1 MNKAKQTTKKAL
13 QSGLMVKDFE
23 DFKSKILTTV
33 FVVGGS
39 YASWRFILKPQWQR
53 YKRDHENE
61 KTFTQASSRQASIL
75 SQAII
80 GSGTD
85 EDAIMRMAK
94 QITDWSAVQKSY
106 QKLTGNNL
114 NEDLKGDL
122 SSKEY
127 NQFMSIVNSNIKL
140 RKASSKQGYYV
151 VSSRAVRL
159 RSTPDST
166 ISSYSYNSNILTTVK
181 AGVLLGFASGKV
193 KLDSR
198 GVQYYQVIIKFT
210 KVVPY
215 THAAIY
221 RKQASNTLSFWVGA
235 GAIDLFNG
243 LKQMRKSYPNIRLVN
258 GIKNMRH
265 IN

>member
-1 MNKAKQTTKKAL
+1 MNKAKQTTKKVL
-13 QSGLMVKDFE
+13 QSGLMIKDFD
-23 DFKSKILTTV
+23 DFKSKVLTAV

-39 YASWRFILKPQWQR
+39 YASWKFLLKPQWQK
-53 YKRDHENE
+53 YKRNQENE
-61 KTFTQASSRQASIL
+61 KIFTNPSSRQASIL
-75 SQAII
+75 RQAII

-85 EDAIMRMAK
+85 EAAVMRMAK
-94 QITDWSAVQKSY
+94 QITDWNAVQNSY

-140 RKASSKQGYYV
+140 KKASSKQGYFV
-151 VSSRAVRL
+151 VSSKAVRL

-166 ISSYSYNSNILTTVK
+166 ISSFSFNSNTITTAK
-181 AGVLLGFASGKV
+181 AGVLLGFATGKV

-198 GVQYYQVIIKFT
+198 GVRYYQVRIKFT

-221 RKQASNTLSFWVGA
+221 RKQASNNLSFWVGA
-235 GAIDLFNG
+235 GAIELFSG
-243 LKQMRKSYPNIRLVN
+243 IEHMRKSHPNIRLVN
-258 GIKNMRH
+258 GTKSG
-265 IN
+265 

>member
-1 MNKAKQTTKKAL
+1 MNKVEQTTKKVL
-13 QSGLMVKDFE
+13 QSGLMVKDFK
-23 DFKSKILTTV
+23 DFKSKILTAV

-39 YASWRFILKPQWQR
+39 YASWRFLIKPQWQK

-61 KTFTQASSRQASIL
+61 KIFTNSSSRQASIL
-75 SQAII
+75 RQAII
-80 GSGTD
+80 GTGTD

-94 QITDWSAVQKSY
+94 QITDWNAVQNSY

-114 NEDLKGDL
+114 NEDLKDDL

-140 RKASSKQGYYV
+140 RKASSKRGYYV
-151 VSSRAVRL
+151 VSSKAVRL
-159 RSTPDST
+159 RNTPDST
-166 ISSYSYNSNILTTVK
+166 ISSYSIHSNILTTVK
-181 AGVLLGFASGKV
+181 AGVLLGFATGKV

-198 GVQYYQVIIKFT
+198 GVQYHQVRIKFT

-221 RKQASNTLSFWVGA
+221 RKQSSNTLSFWVGA
-235 GAIDLFNG
+235 GAIELFSG
-243 LKQMRKSYPNIRLVN
+243 FEYLRKSYPNIRIIAGTKDTGL
-258 GIKNMRH
+258 R
-265 IN
+265 